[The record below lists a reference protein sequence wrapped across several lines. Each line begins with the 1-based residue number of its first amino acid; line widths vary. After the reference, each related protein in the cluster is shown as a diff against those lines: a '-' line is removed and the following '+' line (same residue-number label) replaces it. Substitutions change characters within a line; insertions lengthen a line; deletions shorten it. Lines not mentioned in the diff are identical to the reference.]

1 MGAGGSRV
9 LRRRVIAINFLF
21 LVKVKF
27 QPARSSLTTISAGVQ
42 LDVSPP
48 FLEISPALSV
58 ARGGGDSES

>member
-1 MGAGGSRV
+1 M
-9 LRRRVIAINFLF
+9 
-21 LVKVKF
+21 
-27 QPARSSLTTISAGVQ
+27 TTISAGVH